1 MDAEQIESNPAPAPE
16 SAADACPICNT
27 PRSHFGDLPGRP
39 SVSCPKCG
47 SVERHRAFA
56 SAFRS
61 HFGSDAA
68 MAGARV
74 LALRPDHADK
84 VLLNAFGAK
93 RVVTFDAFP
102 RDNPEVVG
110 NPADMEFPTASF
122 DVVFCNGLLAT
133 VRDPGAVIA
142 EMRRVLKP
150 AGAALIYETTAP
162 DRFTVEVQDRVR
174 QISWYGEE
182 ALDAYG
188 VGLLREW
195 GFTDLEALL
204 GQHFGLG
211 LFDTR
216 DEPSGR
222 RYIWF
227 FGLQASTMGEPFMDT
242 DQRADLLGE
251 GDEAE
256 MTSPPDP

>member
-1 MDAEQIESNPAPAPE
+1 MDGAVDSLDPAPAVTAPV
-16 SAADACPICNT
+16 ADVCPICET
-27 PRSHFGDLPGRP
+27 PRSHFSDLPGRP
-39 SVSCPKCG
+39 SVSCPGCG

-56 SAFRS
+56 SAFRT
-61 HFGSDAA
+61 HFGGVGA

-74 LALRPDHADK
+74 LALRPDQADK

-110 NPADMEFPTASF
+110 NPAEMEFPASSF

-150 AGAALIYETTAP
+150 SGAALIYETTAL
-162 DRFTVEVQDRVR
+162 DRFTVEVQDRAR
-174 QISWYGEE
+174 QITWYGEE

-195 GFTDLEALL
+195 GFTDLETLL
-204 GQHFGLG
+204 AQTFGLG

-216 DEPSGR
+216 DEASGR

-227 FGLQASTMGEPFMDT
+227 FGMQAPMTGEPFMDAG
-242 DQRADLLGE
+242 QRAQLLGE
-251 GDEAE
+251 RETEAIQ
-256 MTSPPDP
+256 P

>member
-16 SAADACPICNT
+16 SVADACPICST
-27 PRSHFGDLPGRP
+27 PRSHFSDLPGRP
-39 SVSCPKCG
+39 SVRCPKCG

-74 LALRPDHADK
+74 LALRPDDADK
-84 VLLNAFGAK
+84 VLLNAFGA
-93 RVVTFDAFP
+93 RQVVTFDAFP
-102 RDNPEVVG
+102 RNNPEVVG

-122 DVVFCNGLLAT
+122 DVVFCNGLLAS

-150 AGAALIYETTAP
+150 AGAALIYETTAL
-162 DRFTVEVQDRVR
+162 DRFTVEVHDRER

-222 RYIWF
+222 RYVWF
-227 FGLQASTMGEPFMDT
+227 FGLQAPMTGEPFMDA

-251 GDEAE
+251 GGEAE
-256 MTSPPDP
+256 ATQPPDP

>member
-1 MDAEQIESNPAPAPE
+1 M
-16 SAADACPICNT
+16 
-27 PRSHFGDLPGRP
+27 
-39 SVSCPKCG
+39 
-47 SVERHRAFA
+47 ERHRAFA

-61 HFGSDAA
+61 HFGGDGA

-74 LALRPDHADK
+74 LALRPDRADK
-84 VLLNAFGAK
+84 VMLNAFGAK

-110 NPADMEFPTASF
+110 NPAEMEFPAASF
-122 DVVFCNGLLAT
+122 DVVLCNGLLAT
-133 VRDPGAVIA
+133 VRDPGAVNA

-150 AGAALIYETTAP
+150 AGAALIYETTAM
-162 DRFTVEVQDRVR
+162 DRFTVEVQDRAR

-204 GQHFGLG
+204 AQTFGLG

-216 DEPSGR
+216 DEASGR

-227 FGLQASTMGEPFMDT
+227 FGMQAPMTGEPFMDAE
-242 DQRADLLGE
+242 QRAQMLGE
-251 GDEAE
+251 RETEAAQ
-256 MTSPPDP
+256 P